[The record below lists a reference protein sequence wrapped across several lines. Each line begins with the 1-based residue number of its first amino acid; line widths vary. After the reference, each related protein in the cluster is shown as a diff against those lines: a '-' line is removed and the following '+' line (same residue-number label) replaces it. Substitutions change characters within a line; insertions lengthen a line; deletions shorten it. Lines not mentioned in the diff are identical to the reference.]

1 MESILSLFVFHD
13 TYVVSFLVIGIT
25 IIVVMLLLFNNK
37 GPSNIVRS
45 EIEGSENIEGALRRV
60 LGEKNWSPDSAPT
73 GTGSEKVDEL
83 EKEVLEKDRKIA
95 ELNKQLTQSS
105 GSGGDSSGGEM
116 SAAVAAGANDNS
128 DLLAKI
134 SELEERLMEYEIIED
149 DIADLSLYK
158 TENEKLKEEL
168 ERLKALAGGE
178 ESGVKDEQ
186 ESEPNDIAAEEST
199 EEPKE
204 EDSEEVA
211 QTEPD
216 EVPSEPEVEPQSVED
231 EEPPQK
237 KVQPADLVAEFEKVV
252 NNQVELDEEGDAGS
266 VQLRDSEAGDSGV
279 QGPKEESGG
288 TVTMKDT
295 DASKESSSTGNE
307 DLKNE
312 IKIHPKLR
320 NVDPDSKEEA
330 EVFITELKSLKKGSR
345 S

>member
-60 LGEKNWSPDSAPT
+60 LGEKNWSPDKASSAP
-73 GTGSEKVDEL
+73 GSEKVDEL

-105 GSGGDSSGGEM
+105 GSGGDSGGGEM
-116 SAAVAAGANDNS
+116 SAAAAAGVNDNS

-178 ESGVKDEQ
+178 QSVVEGEKEQ
-186 ESEPNDIAAEEST
+186 EVNEVAP
-199 EEPKE
+199 EEPQE
-204 EDSEEVA
+204 EDSQEVE
-211 QTEPD
+211 Q
-216 EVPSEPEVEPQSVED
+216 SEPEVESAEPEAEAQPEED
-231 EEPPQK
+231 EEPPPK

-252 NNQVELDEEGDAGS
+252 NNQVELDEEGDSGS
-266 VQLRDSEAGDSGV
+266 VQMRDSESGDSGV
-279 QGPKEESGG
+279 QGPKEEGAG

-295 DASKESSSTGNE
+295 ETSKESSSMGNE